1 MNAYPNISYIAK
13 LISEPTRAIILESL
27 MGGQALPAGELAYK
41 AKVSHPTVSSHLSKL
56 VEGNLLKV
64 EQFGRHRYY
73 KLANEQ
79 VAEIIEKLGTIAPPV
94 QIRSLKQSDQMKQV
108 RLARTCYDHLAG
120 ELGVNIT
127 EALLKQDLIILK
139 NDLYEV
145 TKKGEEWFE
154 DLGIMIHNVGKS
166 RRVFAKPCLDWSERR
181 YHISGWLGA
190 AIATHFMEQKW
201 IVKSTTNRS
210 VQLTEEGTNML
221 KDSLG
226 LDYSI

>member
-1 MNAYPNISYIAK
+1 MNAYPNISYVAK

-27 MGGQALPAGELAYK
+27 MDGKALPASELAYM

-73 KLANEQ
+73 KLASEQ
-79 VAEIIEKLGTIAPPV
+79 VAEVLEKLGNIAPPV

-108 RLARTCYDHLAG
+108 RSARTCYDHLAG
-120 ELGVNIT
+120 ELGVKIT
-127 EALLKQDLIILK
+127 EALLSQEMIIIK
-139 NDLYEV
+139 DDQYEV
-145 TKKGEEWFE
+145 TKQGEEWFQKI
-154 DLGIMIHNVGKS
+154 GIEINNRGKS

-190 AIATHFMEQKW
+190 AIATQFFNEKW
-201 IVKSTTNRS
+201 LIKSTTNRS
-210 VQLTEEGTNML
+210 VQLTEKGSILL
-221 KDSLG
+221 KETLG
-226 LDYSI
+226 LDI